1 MTAVKEQA
9 EENIRKSQEKQ
20 KEAYSRKVMKF
31 KNLKYSIGDEVLLCN
46 MRKHGRK
53 GGRIEVDFSG
63 PYMMQAISGRLVT
76 LSTSQGATLKNKYN
90 INHIKPYRRSASTD
104 VRDQTGPVPSK
115 VDITKTS
122 DVFPEICPLP
132 STNQQSERPSVIQFC
147 GKMPA
152 EHTDTDKQV
161 DNTVAEVQEMDHI
174 PPKINRSIQQE
185 VKELWAAKDRGKV
198 EVVVG
203 SYSLYQS
210 SFRTLQGS
218 GWLSDEVIDA
228 YIHHLLQQHKEA
240 IFHLSAVVASALFFN
255 GQFRCLHKMKFP
267 AEDVWLCPV
276 NVTAHWILVVVN
288 MAEKSLTVIDPMG
301 NEDAYNRKILRNWR
315 NFLRNRTSEES
326 KYAWTV
332 KTMNHNNQMDGSS
345 CGVLVLKYTEELLQS
360 GHIYDVQTTA
370 EAVSGHR
377 MSIACSLLKHTR
389 AHTDTHR
396 GGCSET

>member
-20 KEAYSRKVMKF
+20 KEAYSRKVMKKF

-53 GGRIEVDFSG
+53 GGRIEADFSG
-63 PYMMQAISGRLVT
+63 PYMIQAISGRLVT

-185 VKELWAAKDRGKV
+185 GLIGALTFWVFGSDPLVKPSPPVCSLPGGD
-198 EVVVG
+198 VG
-203 SYSLYQS
+203 A
-210 SFRTLQGS
+210 F
-218 GWLSDEVIDA
+218 
-228 YIHHLLQQHKEA
+228 LLQVSLLA
-240 IFHLSAVVASALFFN
+240 IFIFLT
-255 GQFRCLHKMKFP
+255 RCFI
-267 AEDVWLCPV
+267 CPV
-276 NVTAHWILVVVN
+276 SSN
-288 MAEKSLTVIDPMG
+288 KSFFG
-301 NEDAYNRKILRNWR
+301 FY
-315 NFLRNRTSEES
+315 
-326 KYAWTV
+326 
-332 KTMNHNNQMDGSS
+332 
-345 CGVLVLKYTEELLQS
+345 
-360 GHIYDVQTTA
+360 
-370 EAVSGHR
+370 
-377 MSIACSLLKHTR
+377 
-389 AHTDTHR
+389 
-396 GGCSET
+396 